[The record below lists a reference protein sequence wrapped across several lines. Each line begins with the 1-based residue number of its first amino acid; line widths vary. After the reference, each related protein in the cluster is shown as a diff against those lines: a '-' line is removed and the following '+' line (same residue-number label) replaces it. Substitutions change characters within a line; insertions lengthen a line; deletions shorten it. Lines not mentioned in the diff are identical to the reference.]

1 MKKVLCT
8 GWIPGEVVAEF
19 ADKIELD
26 TFPVENGI
34 FPREEVL
41 ARLPD
46 YDGVLAI
53 MLKGD
58 KEFIDLGMANKLK
71 VLGNFGAGYDNI
83 DWQYATKVGLPV
95 NNTPTAVTEPTA
107 ELSILLLMNA
117 MRDIGRIDKRVR
129 ESRTFFRQLF
139 YANATTV
146 YGKTLGI
153 LGLGR
158 IGKSVA
164 RKAKGLGMNVI
175 YFDPIR
181 AEAAIEQELGITYQ
195 PVEEVLKNAD
205 AITLHM
211 PFMPQ
216 THHFMNAEKFALM
229 KKGAYFVNASRGA
242 VVEESAL
249 LDALRNG
256 HLAGAGLDVF
266 EFEPQVPDELYE
278 MENVFLTPHIGT
290 MAWDARCNMAR
301 EGLNGIV
308 AVLDGEIPYNCI
320 NKCVFEKDRPLA
332 DTENCL
338 EKES

>member
-8 GWIPGEVVAEF
+8 GWIPEDVRAEF

-26 TFPVENGI
+26 TYPVENGV

-41 ARLPD
+41 ARLPE
-46 YDGVLAI
+46 YDGVCAI

-58 KEFIDLGMANKLK
+58 KELIDLGKANKLK

-83 DWQYATKVGLPV
+83 DWQYATQVGLPV
-95 NNTPTAVTEPTA
+95 TNTPTAVTESTA
-107 ELSILLLMNA
+107 ELSILLLMNV

-129 ESRTFFRQLF
+129 ENRKFFSRMF

-175 YFDPIR
+175 YFDPMR
-181 AEAAIEQELGITYQ
+181 ADAAMEQELGVTYGT
-195 PVEEVLKNAD
+195 VEDVLSKAD
-205 AITLHM
+205 AVTLHM
-211 PFMPQ
+211 PFMPE
-216 THHFMNAEKFALM
+216 THHFMDAAKFAMM

-242 VVEESAL
+242 VVDQAAL
-249 LDALRNG
+249 IEALKSG

-266 EFEPQVPDELYE
+266 EFEPNIPDELFE

-290 MAWDARCNMAR
+290 MAWDARSDMAR
-301 EGLNGIV
+301 EALNAIV
-308 AVLDGEIPYNCI
+308 AVLNGEIPYNCV
-320 NKCVFEKDRPLA
+320 NKSVFETK
-332 DTENCL
+332 
-338 EKES
+338 